1 MKKRT
6 AKLMQ
11 QQQESLVGGILR
23 WRRTR
28 RRRNQSPPWLKK
40 NSNQP
45 QQPPQQLQPHPRA
58 MPSQQGKLQHSCY
71 NKSNNNHDT
80 RTMWRRTRSRNSEIE
95 RRIWSPLVVQQQ
107 STMTPAQRRQ
117 VVCTKDAQGNQRKG
131 RVGVTF
137 QLLGVSLNCSEK
149 VPIFWHY
156 TMVETMLR
164 TSTTIAI
171 YIL

>member
-1 MKKRT
+1 MTISHEKKNCKTHAATTRIT
-6 AKLMQ
+6 RQ
-11 QQQESLVGGILR
+11 GQVGGGQGGGILR

-58 MPSQQGKLQHSCY
+58 MPPQQGKLQHSCY

-80 RTMWRRTRSRNSEIE
+80 RTRWRRTRSRNSEIE
-95 RRIWSPLVVQQQ
+95 RRIRSPLVVQQQ

-117 VVCTKDAQGNQRKG
+117 VVCTKDRRG
-131 RVGVTF
+131 R
-137 QLLGVSLNCSEK
+137 
-149 VPIFWHY
+149 
-156 TMVETMLR
+156 
-164 TSTTIAI
+164 
-171 YIL
+171 